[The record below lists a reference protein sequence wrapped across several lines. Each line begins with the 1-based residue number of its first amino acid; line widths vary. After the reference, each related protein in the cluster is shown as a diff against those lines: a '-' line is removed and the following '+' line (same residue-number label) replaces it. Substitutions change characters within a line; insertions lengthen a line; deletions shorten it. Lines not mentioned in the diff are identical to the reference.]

1 MQIIADMHTHT
12 NVSAHAHSSLAEM
25 VQGAKQAGLAAIAIT
40 NHAPAMEDG
49 AHQWHFANLNIVP
62 RKMDGIAVLRGV
74 ELNILP
80 PAGGVD
86 AIELKYMKNLD
97 YVIAS
102 FHPPCFP
109 PASREVHTLALEN
122 ILHNPYV
129 TTFGHLGT
137 EDFAFDQEHIISQCN
152 ACGKIVEINNNSLA
166 IRRGSHGN
174 CSSIAKLCMKYQV
187 PVMVTS
193 DAHIAHMVGKVGNAI
208 QMLEEIG
215 FPEEL
220 VINSSWDRL
229 ADYFR
234 QIRGLDINTF
244 EEGVV

>member
-1 MQIIADMHTHT
+1 
-12 NVSAHAHSSLAEM
+12 
-25 VQGAKQAGLAAIAIT
+25 
-40 NHAPAMEDG
+40 ME
-49 AHQWHFANLNIVP
+49 N
-62 RKMDGIAVLRGV
+62 VLRDPFITTLGH
-74 ELNILP
+74 P
-80 PAGGVD
+80 GTPSF
-86 AIELKYMKNLD
+86 KFD
-97 YVIAS
+97 YE
-102 FHPPCFP
+102 
-109 PASREVHTLALEN
+109 R
-122 ILHNPYV
+122 
-129 TTFGHLGT
+129 
-137 EDFAFDQEHIISQCN
+137 IISQCN
-152 ACGKIVEINNNSLA
+152 EYGKIVEINNNSLA

-234 QIRGLDINTF
+234 QIRGLDINAF